1 MRTIS
6 IDLLRDCTSSL
17 YTFIFKGLLVE
28 VSWMAL
34 DVRTEGKASTAL
46 FILGNYSEKPWAALG
61 LFFPIGLYLPK
72 HSPQA
77 RQFCGKSMPSVAHS
91 KHSTKC
97 LWLHVHEGS
106 ARVFICIQDPKS
118 PFTGHSSARGIMA
131 WEPSGNHCSC
141 PGHARNRLYE
151 IGTAHMTSLMLNLSK
166 DSRACFPRAVFVHHV
181 GNGGQVQ
188 SFTLC

>member
-1 MRTIS
+1 MQPTAPEIQTDKKKRERKPYKSNDNRITSNPLLMHSILSNLIDVQTIPRRQR
-6 IDLLRDCTSSL
+6 LLSPSPPL
-17 YTFIFKGLLVE
+17 
-28 VSWMAL
+28 S
-34 DVRTEGKASTAL
+34 
-46 FILGNYSEKPWAALG
+46 
-61 LFFPIGLYLPK
+61 FPIGLYLPK

-151 IGTAHMTSLMLNLSK
+151 IGTAHTTSVMLNLSK